1 MKETNLEK
9 IKVNARMLLYVEPE
23 PIPSLPIMVSHPY
36 FQSQMFLDFNDGKKE
51 VLDISNNADLARA
64 RQIIVERIDKAEN
77 ITQLL
82 MMMNQ
87 TYYSAFLKY
96 TYEYMSAKD
105 LAETL
110 QTVWLMTE
118 FPNYDAN
125 FKKTEFINLF
135 KTADKKILMTEE
147 DYDFYVRL
155 PETVTVYRG
164 TKYENYKALS
174 WTLSKKEAVWFSER
188 FLSENEKGQV
198 YQAEIDKK
206 DIFAYF
212 NDRNE
217 KEIVLDYR
225 KLKNLKEI

>member
-36 FQSQMFLDFNDGKKE
+36 FQSQMFLDFNNSKKE
-51 VLDISNNADLARA
+51 VLDISNSADLARA
-64 RQIIVERIDKAEN
+64 RQIVVERIDKAEN

-82 MMMNQ
+82 MMINQ

-110 QTVWLMTE
+110 KTVWLMTE

-125 FKKTEFINLF
+125 FKKTEFIKLF
-135 KTADKKILMTEE
+135 TMADKKILMEKE
-147 DYDFYVRL
+147 DYAFYTRL

-164 TKYENYKALS
+164 TKYENEKAFS
-174 WTLSKKEAVWFSER
+174 WT
-188 FLSENEKGQV
+188 
-198 YQAEIDKK
+198 
-206 DIFAYF
+206 
-212 NDRNE
+212 
-217 KEIVLDYR
+217 
-225 KLKNLKEI
+225 

>member
-36 FQSQMFLDFNDGKKE
+36 FQSQMFIGFNNGKKE
-51 VLDISNNADLARA
+51 VLDISNSADLARA
-64 RQIIVERIDKAEN
+64 RQIIVEKIDEAEN

-82 MMMNQ
+82 MMINQ

-96 TYEYMSAKD
+96 TYEYMSAED

-110 QTVWLMTE
+110 GTVWLMTE
-118 FPNYDAN
+118 FPNYDVN
-125 FKKTEFINLF
+125 LKKTEFLKLF
-135 KTADKKILMTEE
+135 TMADKKKLMDTE
-147 DYDFYVRL
+147 DYAFYARL

-174 WTLSKKEAVWFSER
+174 WTLNKKQAVWFSER

-198 YQAEIDKK
+198 YQAEINKN